1 LGCHWALSQSIA
13 LRVVIISANAW
24 RQGLNAEGFFEGQ
37 NVAIEYRWGEGAIVA
52 DLAGQGW
59 PCSAL

>member
-1 LGCHWALSQSIA
+1 
-13 LRVVIISANAW
+13 VIISVNAW

-52 DLAGQGW
+52 DLAGQG
-59 PCSAL
+59 